1 MKAAVERGR
10 ISLGLVVFPR
20 KALAALI
27 VKISP
32 SCWFPQLPS
41 KAGIRSCTSGV
52 SSALCCSSAGFVPTC
67 PAAAHP
73 LPLPRAGVEEL

>member
-20 KALAALI
+20 RALAALLI
-27 VKISP
+27 K
-32 SCWFPQLPS
+32 FPPVVFPPFPVNLALDRAHQGCPLPS
-41 KAGIRSCTSGV
+41 
-52 SSALCCSSAGFVPTC
+52 CCSSAGFVPTC

-73 LPLPRAGVEEL
+73 LPLPRAGVEEP